1 MASTVSA
8 DLAEIK
14 TYTREVHDVY
24 AGIAKK
30 IEELIELLNRSD
42 VTSDKV
48 IEQLA
53 DRILQF
59 LQEIKSF
66 VKKEKKIARSK
77 RWSEGKKSSFLALI
91 QKELQDI
98 NLLIKELK
106 IERKHPNHQLVKS
119 MYALNKEIRTIMA
132 AEETELEP

>member
-1 MASTVSA
+1 MADA
-8 DLAEIK
+8 RALAEVK
-14 TYTREVHDVY
+14 QYTEEVHRVY
-24 AGIAKK
+24 AGIARR

-42 VTSDKV
+42 ATQDKV

-53 DRILQF
+53 DRILRF

-66 VKKEKKIARSK
+66 VKREKRLARSK
-77 RWSEGKKSSFLALI
+77 QWSDTKKSSFIALI